1 MKKTFQTALAVT
13 LALLYSQSPA
23 AAAEKIK
30 FKNADGKEIYIIKPK
45 DDGYKLVDGNQKLL
59 ARYKFKDTRLKIKNA
74 DGKEIAMVSGDST
87 KLKIKVDKRTAYF
100 IKAQAKGAYKV
111 KDGDEN
117 TLYKLKPK
125 DYGFKIKNGAE
136 KVIAKT
142 KKKGEKIVFESAK
155 GVRQYT
161 TKAKIS
167 LLAASCVGFTKIPL
181 EMRIG
186 MMLQLAKKQ

>member
-125 DYGFKIKNGAE
+125 DYGFK
-136 KVIAKT
+136 
-142 KKKGEKIVFESAK
+142 KGEKIVFESAK